1 MKGEGSLQSATL
13 HRHVGLWVD
22 AQTLCVA
29 EREQYSSGITKWCV
43 RVQGAL
49 ICMSYQIAA
58 RPGWP
63 SPEAQNNAPGNK
75 ASSSAT
81 GTKDGRENHEI
92 AQWEAPASCVA
103 RKCPEAR
110 GRRTLGRSD

>member
-1 MKGEGSLQSATL
+1 
-13 HRHVGLWVD
+13 
-22 AQTLCVA
+22 
-29 EREQYSSGITKWCV
+29 
-43 RVQGAL
+43 
-49 ICMSYQIAA
+49 MSYQIAA

-63 SPEAQNNAPGNK
+63 SAEAQNNAPGNK

-92 AQWEAPASCVA
+92 GQRPIHLEAHASYIA

-110 GRRTLGRSD
+110 GRCTLGRSD